1 MARHL
6 NHCVAIAVALAAS
19 GTTAQAQRFVA
30 YECNDG
36 SQFQLAL
43 LDTEKM
49 AYLQLDGHA
58 YQLPKKIA
66 YTGDRYAKGGI
77 TFWVRGNG
85 RTTIKRAGKVS
96 ECFSVTAP
104 GRG

>member
-1 MARHL
+1 MTRRL
-6 NHCVAIAVALAAS
+6 TRFVLVAIAVAAS
-19 GTTAQAQRFVA
+19 GAAAQAQRFTA
-30 YECNDG
+30 YQCEDG
-36 SQFQLAL
+36 AQFQVAI

-85 RTTIKRAGKVS
+85 RTTIKRVGKTS
-96 ECFSVTAP
+96 ECYSVTAP

>member
-1 MARHL
+1 MRRH
-6 NHCVAIAVALAAS
+6 VIGALALAGVAGLPAS
-19 GTTAQAQRFVA
+19 AQAQRFIA
-30 YECNDG
+30 YECSDG
-36 SQFQLAL
+36 AQFQAAL
-43 LDTEKM
+43 LDREGM

-66 YTGDRYAKGGI
+66 YTGTRYAKGGV

-96 ECFSVTAP
+96 ECFSVTTP